1 MKYQLVVHPKAEAD
15 LRYTFE
21 WYEEQ
26 EKGLGGEFLRCVDA
40 AISHINRS
48 PKMLFLIYKDIR
60 RSLIRRF
67 PYGIFYVLEENKIV
81 VLAVLHVRQHP
92 VRWQKRK

>member
-15 LRYTFE
+15 

-40 AISHINRS
+40 TISHINRS
-48 PKMLFLIYKDIR
+48 PKMFFLIYK
-60 RSLIRRF
+60 
-67 PYGIFYVLEENKIV
+67 GILT
-81 VLAVLHVRQHP
+81 
-92 VRWQKRK
+92 